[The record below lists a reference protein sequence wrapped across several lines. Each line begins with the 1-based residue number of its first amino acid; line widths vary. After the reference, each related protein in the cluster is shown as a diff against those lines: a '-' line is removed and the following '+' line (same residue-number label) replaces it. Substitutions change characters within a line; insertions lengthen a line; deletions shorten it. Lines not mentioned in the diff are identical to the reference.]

1 MSNTDFSDTRTRVQQ
16 KYSFGSQ
23 AGGLFLQWT
32 HTSGLSTNITCRNF
46 TLGFLKTQLAVAS
59 TRNSL
64 GTPWT
69 QSLWGFAIPRVTPK
83 AEEELAAA
91 ESLPCCTTGNLS
103 NHFWSIY
110 ITYLVCSVS
119 ELLLSPILMPEWVWK
134 GARQVMWPESFSQH
148 GNQTHVLPVNR
159 NLCELSPMENQQ
171 PNLQIHSPVNIKLS
185 LPYKGCKKASNTFQG
200 KKKFQ
205 LLKKNKAHH

>member
-1 MSNTDFSDTRTRVQQ
+1 MWNTDFSDTRTRVQQ

-69 QSLWGFAIPRVTPK
+69 QSLWGLAIPRVTPK

-110 ITYLVCSVS
+110 ITYLVCFYMSCLCAAEDHVIPWDGWFLKLSDFPFSDAKIHWVFAEWCHLICHLSRLMVKECFLLWWWSV
-119 ELLLSPILMPEWVWK
+119 LLDLGGFWTLC
-134 GARQVMWPESFSQH
+134 
-148 GNQTHVLPVNR
+148 LPGKLKSG
-159 NLCELSPMENQQ
+159 NLC
-171 PNLQIHSPVNIKLS
+171 
-185 LPYKGCKKASNTFQG
+185 
-200 KKKFQ
+200 
-205 LLKKNKAHH
+205 

>member
-1 MSNTDFSDTRTRVQQ
+1 MDLHSMILSHYRASKTVFHIKHTMWHFSYSPHPQTRGRYHL
-16 KYSFGSQ
+16 YSS
-23 AGGLFLQWT
+23 
-32 HTSGLSTNITCRNF
+32 SGLWFWRCD
-46 TLGFLKTQLAVAS
+46 LGVQC
-59 TRNSL
+59 
-64 GTPWT
+64 
-69 QSLWGFAIPRVTPK
+69 
-83 AEEELAAA
+83 AA
-91 ESLPCCTTGNLS
+91 PC
-103 NHFWSIY
+103 
-110 ITYLVCSVS
+110 LVCSVS